1 MDIGSAIAV
10 FLVLSIILMALFCFV
25 TKYFHHK
32 LKRALEDANE
42 VYSMVDE
49 LCQENQNED
58 DDGEYDHYAKKNQ
71 EAKLKSGK
79 KKREDEDMLVEM
91 TDLKQPLQSGED
103 LYGPSALRRRLNGD
117 TLPIKQESN
126 RSMSSLK
133 SFRPDKMNT
142 TNRTDRSKP
151 GQDSNNK
158 NDITKHNYVNKLV
171 CYDSIGITT
180 VDVIVTSIRKLGEG
194 SVKENKKYKIS
205 ILSNTDDNFEDQL

>member
-79 KKREDEDMLVEM
+79 KKREDEIIKKEKEAKDLQKKRFGFEGDLFKKRQELVKPVQDKVYNAVQKLAASKGYDVVFDKSA
-91 TDLKQPLQSGED
+91 DLSVFYNDPKLDKSD
-103 LYGPSALRRRLNGD
+103 DILRELG
-117 TLPIKQESN
+117 
-126 RSMSSLK
+126 
-133 SFRPDKMNT
+133 
-142 TNRTDRSKP
+142 
-151 GQDSNNK
+151 
-158 NDITKHNYVNKLV
+158 
-171 CYDSIGITT
+171 
-180 VDVIVTSIRKLGEG
+180 VTSPG
-194 SVKENKKYKIS
+194 KK
-205 ILSNTDDNFEDQL
+205 